1 MTKRNKLSSII
12 AVILA
17 FTLILG
23 SVSYANVQISV
34 DEVNIEN
41 VYYVTGEDPT
51 TGESIISP
59 TMRVSWVDPDAWAP
73 AVDPADIHDPDYYE
87 INVENI
93 TTGNDK
99 LLTANSGSAIFND
112 HAVDLEE
119 RMLLQTGSLY
129 KVSVQPFHYH
139 IEGGTTTLAPNSG
152 LPVSAY
158 AITDLEVEFE
168 SDEDSI
174 TVIWDNLGVAEF
186 QYRIVYALGDYS
198 TQTKQALINNKE
210 GEITGITIDSDD
222 VNSYYDPI
230 TRRNKL
236 SYTIDQNIYPGQVYS
251 VMVEPM
257 VDYYNGVPVTRNRNY
272 PMINNVST
280 NINLSYVEIGETL
293 RLQWEVPSTFKV
305 GADND
310 EYELTEARLIQYR
323 DGQGQTIAILNGSAG
338 AIGYYSVTRPI
349 VETAYQLEL
358 TYEAVDDESKPVISP
373 ISNRLVYSPSQLE
386 VQPTRPNVPD
396 LLSQNIIND
405 WIDNYNTE
413 EIRDLLAADYL
424 VPGTTYEDDIDDV
437 LTAPETFTVDTV
449 GKEINFVWGAFRR
462 IDVDQTSNTYNEVI
476 TDLNTYY
483 DIWVTDDYDA
493 MNYATRIVRDQRY
506 SSTDTSSI
514 IIGDTGDVMGFHTTL
529 TGYYN
534 NESGEVRALE
544 ANKVYYIKVVAK
556 KMIGNNV
563 IQSEPTIVTVYFT
576 AEGDVYAPP
585 LITKPPL
592 HEKADETTS
601 TGITIAWQQE
611 WWEVLN
617 PDAEEG
623 DPLYSWVN
631 EVWVDGTTLSEEP
644 IDGAEY
650 FPIYQNEDQVDALQE
665 YLDNAG
671 AGITLER
678 REIDLGKDPFG
689 ISNVYY
695 RFLKIPY
702 TEVQEAIAIG
712 KETNSDY
719 SFLEY
724 FDDLVS
730 ADKDG
735 SVPQAWKDID
745 VVVNPDNQDE
755 VMYRETGLIP
765 NTSYLFIVYPY
776 RVINDAEVLYAHFP
790 TPIIVATE
798 PDDVIVNPDPTVP
811 NLYVSDQQET
821 SISLQWRYNT
831 DFTYEIRYGTDDDIN
846 STESV
851 PINIP
856 ENPADPNYPMNGAFY
871 EIDVTDLFPNS
882 GYYFFIRAIQ
892 PETQTVSAWSN
903 PVYGKT
909 IDVERPEPPRGLGIA
924 ADSQVKPYGYDTGV
938 GKDYLSVSWLPD
950 PQDKEVAQDSK
961 IKLYYSYIIEVA
973 NNDDFVDPQYIVS
986 GVDDTIKPD
995 NVEILEKTLVKVNEL
1010 MSNRSYYVR
1019 VKTRVT
1025 VVGSEEDQL
1034 IVKESRY
1041 YSHTIRIL
1049 TVASQ
1054 DEYDGYIDP
1063 ALEILPGDNFELIYD
1078 KEKKSLTYRFRDNGK
1093 DASGH
1098 ADNNVDQRLISGL
1111 IEQNIYEYAIDV
1123 ANYDN
1128 KPISKRQV
1136 IIPYSIMEAFD
1147 SYEVTLD
1154 IDAGPLTMK
1163 IPHDALMREVN
1174 RQRDQY
1180 GVAPQVEITLENM
1193 NGFNQSGRMP
1203 EDALSSVSIPQTMSI
1218 RVKSN
1223 RLNQS
1228 LTYADTPIELGL
1240 TTNNR
1245 YEIYGYSPLVYSLD
1259 TDTRWTQMS
1268 GNYDRLDGAFKIST
1282 RNLGAY
1288 GVYLTGNSSEIQSV
1302 NPRHWSEP
1310 YKEAIDDKYTITGLE
1325 KYNPINP
1332 ISENEW
1338 LNIIDAIVTDKA
1350 DFDVQA
1356 YISQAQLN
1364 SLMYAGIKMD
1374 TTSGASTIS
1383 REEGIHMLVMAMEIK
1398 TGTQIPV
1405 STSINNAVAARA
1417 DILPQNRQGI
1427 AKAVASGLVTDL
1439 NSLRAK
1445 DALTYGEG
1453 FALWA
1458 RAEGGMSE

>member
-1 MTKRNKLSSII
+1 MVLTIMLALSL
-12 AVILA
+12 VMG
-17 FTLILG
+17 TM
-23 SVSYANVQISV
+23 SYANVQISV
-34 DEVNIEN
+34 DEVKIDN
-41 VYYVTGEDPT
+41 VYYVVGEDPT
-51 TGESIISP
+51 TGESIIRP
-59 TMRVSWVDPDAWAP
+59 TMTASWVDPDVWAP

-87 INVENI
+87 IQVDNI

-99 LLTANSGSAIFND
+99 LITANTGSEMYSKHSVN
-112 HAVDLEE
+112 LEE
-119 RMLLQTGSLY
+119 RMALETGSLY

-139 IEGGTTTLAPNSG
+139 TEDGTTVLAPNSG

-174 TVIWDNLGVAEF
+174 TVIWDNLGVADF

-198 TQTKQALINNKE
+198 NQTKQALINNKD
-210 GEITGITIDSDD
+210 GEISGLTIDSDD

-230 TRRNKL
+230 TRRNKM

-251 VMVEPM
+251 VLVEPM
-257 VDYYNGVPVTRNRNY
+257 VDYYEGVPVTRNRNY

-293 RLQWEVPSTFKV
+293 RLQWEVPATFKV
-305 GADND
+305 GSDND
-310 EYELTEARLIQYR
+310 QYELTEARLIQYR
-323 DGQGQTIAILNGSAG
+323 DGQGQTLAIFNGNAG

-349 VETAYQLEL
+349 VETGYQLEL
-358 TYEAVDDESKPVISP
+358 TYEAVDDESKPVIAP
-373 ISNRLVYSPSQLE
+373 ISNLLVYSPSQLE
-386 VQPTRPNVPD
+386 VQPTRPEVPN
-396 LLSQNIIND
+396 LLTQNILND
-405 WIDNYNTE
+405 WKGSYTTE

-424 VPGTTYEDDIDDV
+424 VPGTSYQEDIDDV
-437 LTAPETFTVDTV
+437 LTAPETYTVNTV
-449 GKEINFVWGAFRR
+449 GKEINFVWSAFRR
-462 IDVDQTSNTYNEVI
+462 IDVDRTSNTYNDVI

-493 MNYATRIVRDQRY
+493 LNYANRIVSDQRY
-506 SSTDTSSI
+506 SSTDESSI
-514 IIGDTGDVMGFHTTL
+514 IIGDSGDIMGFHTTL

-534 NESGEVRALE
+534 NESGQVKLLE
-544 ANKVYYIKVVAK
+544 ANKVYYIKVIAK
-556 KMIGNNV
+556 KVIGNNE
-563 IQSEPTIVTVYFT
+563 IKSEPTIVTVYFN
-576 AEGDVYAPP
+576 AEGDAYAPP
-585 LITKPPL
+585 LITRPPL
-592 HEKADETTS
+592 HEKTDETTS

-617 PDAEEG
+617 PDAAEG
-623 DPLYSWVN
+623 EPLYSWTN
-631 EVWVDGTTLSEEP
+631 EVWVDGTTLSDEP
-644 IDGAEY
+644 IEGAKH
-650 FPIYQNEDQVDALQE
+650 FPVYKNEDQVDALQE
-665 YLDNAG
+665 YLDNQG

-678 REIDLGKDPFG
+678 RQIDLGKDPFG

-702 TEVQEAIAIG
+702 TEVQEAIETG
-712 KETNSDY
+712 KKTDSDY

-724 FDDLVS
+724 FADLVEK
-730 ADKDG
+730 DKDG

-745 VVVNPDNQDE
+745 VVVNPDNEEE

-776 RVINDAEVLYAHFP
+776 RVINDSEVLYAHFP

-798 PDDVIVNPDPTVP
+798 PDDVVVNPDPTVP
-811 NLYVSDQQET
+811 NLYVSDQQQR

-831 DFTYEIRYGTDDDIN
+831 DFTYEIRYGSNDDIN

-856 ENPADPNYPMNGAFY
+856 ADPSDPNYPMDGAFY

-882 GYYFFIRAIQ
+882 GYYFYIRAIQ

-903 PVYGKT
+903 PVYGQT
-909 IDVERPEPPRGLGIA
+909 LDVATPEPPRGLGIA
-924 ADSQVKPYGYDTGV
+924 PNSQVKPYGYDTGV
-938 GKDYLSVSWLPD
+938 GKDYLSVSWLKN
-950 PQDKEVAQDSK
+950 PQDKEDAGDSK
-961 IKLYYSYIIEVA
+961 VKLYYSYIIEVA

-986 GVDDTIKPD
+986 GVDDTIKPN
-995 NVEILEKTLVKVNEL
+995 NVEILEKALIKVNGL
-1010 MSNRSYYVR
+1010 MSNRAYYVR

-1025 VVGSEEDQL
+1025 VVGSGEDQL
-1034 IVKESRY
+1034 IVKESKY

-1063 ALEILPGDNFELIYD
+1063 ALEILPGDNYELIYD
-1078 KEKKSLTYRFRDNGK
+1078 KEEKSLTYRFRDDSK
-1093 DASGH
+1093 DAEGH
-1098 ADNNVDQRLISGL
+1098 ADNNVDQRLISSL
-1111 IEQNIYEYAIDV
+1111 IAQNVYVYNIDI
-1123 ANYDN
+1123 ANFDN
-1128 KPISKRQV
+1128 KPISKRRV

-1147 SYEVTLD
+1147 SYQVMLA
-1154 IDAGPLTMK
+1154 IDAGPLTMR

-1174 RQRDQY
+1174 RQKDQY
-1180 GVAPQVEITLENM
+1180 GVAPHVEITLADM
-1193 NGFNQSGRMP
+1193 NAFNQDGRMP
-1203 EDALSSVSIPQTMSI
+1203 KDALSSVSIPQTMSV

-1223 RLNQS
+1223 RLNQA
-1228 LTYADTPIELGL
+1228 LTYSDKPIELGL

-1245 YEIYGYSPLVYSLD
+1245 YELYGYNPLVYSLD

-1288 GVYLTGNSSEIQSV
+1288 GVYLTGNSSEIKSV

-1310 YKEAIDDKYTITGLE
+1310 YKEAIDKKYTVSGLAG
-1325 KYNPINP
+1325 YNPSNP
-1332 ISENEW
+1332 IPENEW
-1338 LNIIDAIVTDKA
+1338 LNIIDAIVTNKS

-1356 YISQAQLN
+1356 YISQAQLS
-1364 SLMYAGIKMD
+1364 SLMYAGIKND
-1374 TTSGASTIS
+1374 VTSGGNTVS
-1383 REEGIHMLVMAMEIK
+1383 REEAIHMLVMAMEIK

-1405 STSINNAVAARA
+1405 SASIKNTVANRR
-1417 DILPQNRQGI
+1417 DILPENREGI
-1427 AKAVASGLVTDL
+1427 GKAVASGLVSDL
-1439 NSLRAK
+1439 NNLRAK

-1458 RAEGGMSE
+1458 RAEGGMAE